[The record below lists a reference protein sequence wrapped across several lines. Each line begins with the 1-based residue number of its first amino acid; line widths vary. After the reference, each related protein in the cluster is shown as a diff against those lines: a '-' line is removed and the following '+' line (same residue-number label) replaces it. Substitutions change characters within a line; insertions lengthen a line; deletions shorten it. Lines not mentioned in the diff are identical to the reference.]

1 MKKDIK
7 NRHDIELIV
16 NRFYGKVM
24 KDELISPFFT
34 DLLKLDMNKHIP
46 VMYDFWENVLFYTGK
61 YEGNPMAKHQ
71 VIHGLSKLKMEHF
84 QRWLSLFSET
94 VKENFKGKNAKTIV
108 EKAVN
113 IGTVMQVKLFS

>member
-7 NRHDIELIV
+7 DRQDIELIV
-16 NRFYGKVM
+16 NHFYEKVN

-34 DLLKLDMNKHIP
+34 DLMKLDMNKHIP